1 MQAMVIPVILVMRLT
16 QKYTKDNLERADAR
30 IALTNEVFSGI
41 RVIKLNGWVE
51 AFDAQIDALRRAQ
64 MKVLRKLVFMQQVV
78 SGTLFGT
85 IAPVLPIVIFS
96 AAHSRHT
103 TVKAATAFSTLSLL
117 NAVLKWMGPF
127 WMAIFERIRA
137 RVAMRRIQDIL
148 LLPELPAEAMQ
159 APDKPGVA
167 IQISGANFSWS
178 DDAAPTLTEI
188 DLEVKEGELLAIVG
202 PVACG
207 KSTLLAAIQGEI
219 PASPGSV
226 RRRGTMSY
234 VAQEPWIVNAT
245 LRENILFGIQEE
257 EERYQAIL
265 AATAL
270 QPDLRAIHGGDR
282 AEIGEKGINLSG
294 GQKARVELAR
304 ALYTDRDVILL
315 DDVLSAV
322 DNQAGAHIM
331 KEAVLGQLA
340 GKTRVLCTHA
350 LQYLKDCDRVVVM
363 HGGKITHVG
372 SYDELVAAG
381 VDFDREIASESSA
394 PAAESQS
401 QASEPATT
409 QPDEDPSALIVDEHR
424 DVGMVRAERYKAY
437 FSRMGHWAAG
447 IWLGCT
453 IVSALVPTVGRFVLA
468 RWSDLPTCVGPAW
481 SNTSSG
487 SWWSGCLERGRGD
500 GPDSWGPDDDCCAPA
515 GSADCVA
522 GLQFAQDLD
531 DVCWEHDG
539 KPWAFRTVCRPSCAV
554 GAHQAACCVGNSSN
568 ATTMCPDGFVAD
580 SETPCSG
587 GPHCTNSTC
596 TAMEEDSDQAI
607 GLYKLTGWVLLGV
620 MFVGGIAASIGRL
633 QASQTLHREM
643 VTSVLRARVVEFYD
657 ATPLGRIVNR
667 FSSDMEELDTHLPGA
682 LGGFVASIGG
692 VVSKATSIAVA
703 TFGVCILA
711 LIPMAALYNR
721 FARYFRRAAIE
732 LKRLQSLAKSPTT
745 SAFTETL
752 AGATSIRGYG
762 ASADFIAK
770 SDARFTALTN
780 VQVARG
786 FANLWLQV
794 RMQAMSCVIS
804 GLVAAY
810 GIATRGTPFAVSP
823 SWIGLALLASF
834 EFPTL
839 LMFLVMAFA
848 AAEQAMNSVE
858 RITEYIKDLP
868 LEAAADTAT
877 LTPDGAWPARGELRV
892 EGLSMR
898 YKEGLPLVLDKVS
911 FQVGAGQ
918 HCGIVGRTGS
928 GKSSIMQAIFRTVEF
943 ENGIIYID
951 DVDTKQIPLE
961 VLRSRLAIISQDPVI
976 YSTSVREN
984 LDPTSSFSDEQ
995 VWAALERCLMQGAV
1009 EALPQKLA
1017 TAVAERG
1024 ESFSVGQ
1031 RQLLCIARALLREP
1045 KLLCMDE
1052 ATASIDNDSDAE
1064 VQEMIRSVFANTTT
1078 LTIAHR
1084 LNTVLDGDLVMVM
1097 RAGQVAECG
1106 PPQELLADP
1115 QSALSA
1121 LARANK

>member
-1 MQAMVIPVILVMRLT
+1 MRLT
-16 QKYTKDNLERADAR
+16 QKYTKENLARADAR

-51 AFDAQIDALRRAQ
+51 AFDAQIDALRQAQ

-78 SGTLFGT
+78 SGTLFHT

-96 AAHSRHT
+96 AAHSSRT
-103 TVKAATAFSTLSLL
+103 PVNAATAFSTLSLL
-117 NAVLKWMGPF
+117 SAVLKWTGPF
-127 WMAIFERIRA
+127 WMAIFARIRA

-148 LLPELPAEAMQ
+148 LLDELPAEAMQ

-226 RRRGTMSY
+226 RRRGSMSC

-245 LRENILFGIQEE
+245 LRQNIIFGIEEE

-322 DNQAGAHIM
+322 DNEAGAHIM
-331 KEAVLGQLA
+331 KEAVLGQLS

-372 SYDELVAAG
+372 TYDELVAAS

-424 DVGMVRAERYKAY
+424 DVGMVRVERYKTY

-447 IWLGCT
+447 IWILCT
-453 IVSALVPTVGRFVLA
+453 IVSALVPTVGRFFLA
-468 RWSDLPTCVGPAW
+468 RWSDLPTCATSTGTW
-481 SNTSSG
+481 SNTSGWTVWG
-487 SWWSGCLERGRGD
+487 SCLERGHWHGD
-500 GPDSWGPDDDCCAPA
+500 GPDGNGTWGPDDDCCALL
-515 GSADCVA
+515 GTADCAA

-531 DVCWEHDG
+531 DVCWTGETASDV
-539 KPWAFRTVCRPSCAV
+539 AFRTVCRPSSCAV
-554 GAHQAACCVGNSSN
+554 GTDQAACCLSN

-580 SETPCSG
+580 SETPCGG

-596 TAMEEDSDQAI
+596 AAMEEDSDQAI
-607 GLYKLTGWVLLGV
+607 GLYKLTGWVLLVV

-667 FSSDMEELDTHLPGA
+667 FSSDMEELDTHLPAA
-682 LGGFVASIGG
+682 LGGFVVCIGG

-745 SAFTETL
+745 SSFTETL

-834 EFPTL
+834 EFPSL
-839 LMFLVMAFA
+839 LMLTVMAFA
-848 AAEQAMNSVE
+848 GAEQAMNSIE

-868 LEAAADTAT
+868 LEAAADSAT

-892 EGLSMR
+892 EGLTMR

-928 GKSSIMQAIFRTVEF
+928 GKSSIMQALFRTVEF
-943 ENGIIYID
+943 EGGIIRID
-951 DVDTKQIPLE
+951 ELDTKQIPLE

-984 LDPTSSFSDEQ
+984 LDPTNSFSDEQ
-995 VWAALERCLMQGAV
+995 VWAALERCLMRGAV

-1052 ATASIDNDSDAE
+1052 ATASIDNESDAE
-1064 VQEMIRSVFANTTT
+1064 VQEMIRSVFATTTT

-1121 LARANK
+1121 LARAHK